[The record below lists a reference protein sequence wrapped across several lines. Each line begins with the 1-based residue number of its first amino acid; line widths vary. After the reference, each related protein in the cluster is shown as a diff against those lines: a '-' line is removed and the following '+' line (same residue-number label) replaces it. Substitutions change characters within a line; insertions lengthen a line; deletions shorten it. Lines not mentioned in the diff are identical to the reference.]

1 MDGSPVDASDIE
13 VEVARDTEP
22 PSDYYS
28 LDTTLFFET
37 VELHDERP
45 HLLKTVNGET
55 IRINPSEEVDV
66 DAFLAQQL
74 HTSRNGD
81 KSVHSEFEDSEV
93 EVPRGAGLEQTKLHS
108 GVESEVFP
116 SCASE
121 QL

>member
-66 DAFLAQQL
+66 DAFLPQY
-74 HTSRNGD
+74 S
-81 KSVHSEFEDSEV
+81 
-93 EVPRGAGLEQTKLHS
+93 
-108 GVESEVFP
+108 
-116 SCASE
+116 SCAPLFLNTCNCSSA
-121 QL
+121 QFVIGFLLRPILTNKTLYILLSSRSTCG